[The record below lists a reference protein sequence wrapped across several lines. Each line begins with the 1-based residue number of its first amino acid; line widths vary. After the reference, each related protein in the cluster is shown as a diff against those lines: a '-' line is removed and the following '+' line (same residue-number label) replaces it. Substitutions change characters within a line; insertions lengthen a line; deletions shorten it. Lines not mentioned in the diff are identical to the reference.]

1 MAIIHMMDEKLMV
14 EQIHEYENLMVNVLS
29 KGMMMCE
36 ILQADVLLEEFPPSW
51 NNYRTIWK

>member
-1 MAIIHMMDEKLMV
+1 MMDEKLMV

-51 NNYRTIWK
+51 NNYRTI